1 MRARM
6 ACFSIA
12 FEGVISEY
20 GIVPDSNTG
29 VRLILKAFSDAEW
42 VLLKGHREFMARIDS
57 VKTIEEADALIR
69 EGAKIVEE
77 SG

>member
-1 MRARM
+1 
-6 ACFSIA
+6 
-12 FEGVISEY
+12 
-20 GIVPDSNTG
+20 
-29 VRLILKAFSDAEW
+29 
-42 VLLKGHREFMARIDS
+42 MARIDS